1 MANADRHIHQN
12 ELLRRYLSGEID
24 ARGEAELF
32 RAAGEDDALAE
43 ALAGYQLAP
52 EADHQ
57 ANLRKL
63 RNKLP
68 GAKRK
73 NLIPLRAISIAASL
87 LLLLFVG
94 YYGYQ
99 SSKDYATAAE
109 AAPMADSKAP
119 AEEKALT
126 PENDLE
132 AEPSVSASPSPDA
145 PSKDEVS
152 SRAPIARERV
162 EAKVEDEVIS
172 ASQHIPENID
182 QDLANSTAAVPPPPP
197 PAPVLAEPAPNFAD
211 DEAMALE
218 DVAPAASAL
227 ADSRLR
233 RANAKMAPEAKRR
246 PAGTRV
252 ISGFVT
258 DENDR
263 PIASASITL
272 PGQPIGE
279 STDSSGYF
287 EFVADQTV
295 SELRVGHPD
304 FEDGEILLPRNEN
317 ELIIN
322 LSKPAGLT
330 DDLEDDWLMSG
341 ARTTI
346 YPNAEKT
353 SATTKGG
360 MRQLRRDIQAAKP
373 ADLPAGLVKVSF
385 SVRADGSLTDFSF
398 GRKSEDQLIDFVRN
412 YLQQQSEWELRGGS
426 TPTRMA
432 ITFRFR

>member
-1 MANADRHIHQN
+1 MANANRHIPQD

-57 ANLRKL
+57 ASLSKL
-63 RNKLP
+63 RSKLP

-73 NLIPLRAISIAASL
+73 SLIPVRVISIAASL

-99 SSKDYATAAE
+99 SSNDYATAAE

-119 AEEKALT
+119 AGEKALK
-126 PENDLE
+126 PANDLE
-132 AEPSVSASPSPDA
+132 AEPSVLASPSTNM

-152 SRAPIARERV
+152 SRAPTTKERV
-162 EAKVEDEVIS
+162 EYRVEDE
-172 ASQHIPENID
+172 ATPPSQRIPENVD
-182 QDLANSTAAVPPPPP
+182 QDLTNTTAAVPPPPP
-197 PAPVLAEPAPNFAD
+197 SAPVLAEPEPEIAD
-211 DEAMALE
+211 DEAMTFE
-218 DVAPAASAL
+218 EVAPAASVL
-227 ADSRLR
+227 ADSPHR
-233 RANAKMAPEAKRR
+233 RADAKMAPDAKKR
-246 PAGTRV
+246 PAGVRV

-295 SELRVGHPD
+295 SQLQVGHPE

-322 LSKPAGLT
+322 LSKPADLA
-330 DDLEDDWLMSG
+330 DDEDDWLMSG
-341 ARTTI
+341 ARTTV

-353 SATTKGG
+353 SATIKGG

-373 ADLPAGLVKVSF
+373 DDLPAGLVKVSF
-385 SVRADGSLTDFSF
+385 SVQADGSLTDFSF
-398 GRKSEDQLIDFVRN
+398 GRKSEEQLIDFVRN
-412 YLQQQSEWELRGGS
+412 YLQQQSQWKLRGGS